1 MQQWTDKQ
9 QELRDGYTEV
19 FQAWGADHLRRD
31 REAEFAGELWPEIG
45 ATGLFGL
52 PFGTEYG
59 GGGHDLPTTM
69 HVLEGLGRHC
79 RDGGLNFSISTQLV
93 STGVPVHRFGT
104 EELKHRLLPKVC
116 DGSVICAHAITEP
129 QGGSDAAAMQTTAER
144 RGDDHYVING
154 RKFFITNG
162 PVADVVL
169 VYARTSPGTGPLGIS
184 VFAVE
189 KGTPGFEAGPAIDKM
204 GLRTSP
210 LGNLTFTDCAVP
222 AANMVGRRG
231 KGFLLLDYVMKWEVL
246 LSFVISLGAMEHR
259 LEQSVDYA
267 KTRKQFG
274 APIASCQLIAEKIVE
289 MKIDLETTRNWFYDT
304 ARRFEAG
311 EDVMVDV
318 AMAKVLAS
326 EANVRSATNAVQIFG
341 GRGYL
346 SEFGIEK
353 ELRDATGGTIYS
365 GTSEVQRDKVARML
379 GVR

>member
-1 MQQWTDKQ
+1 
-9 QELRDGYTEV
+9 
-19 FQAWGADHLRRD
+19 
-31 REAEFAGELWPEIG
+31 
-45 ATGLFGL
+45 
-52 PFGTEYG
+52 
-59 GGGHDLPTTM
+59 
-69 HVLEGLGRHC
+69 
-79 RDGGLNFSISTQLV
+79 
-93 STGVPVHRFGT
+93 
-104 EELKHRLLPKVC
+104 
-116 DGSVICAHAITEP
+116 
-129 QGGSDAAAMQTTAER
+129 MQTTAER
-144 RGDDHYVING
+144 RGDDYVLNG

-189 KGTPGFEAGPAIDKM
+189 KGTPGFAAGPPVDKM

-210 LGNLTFTDCAVP
+210 LGNLTFTDCVVP

-246 LSFVISLGAMEHR
+246 LSFAISLGAMAYR
-259 LEQSVDYA
+259 LEQSIDYA
-267 KTRKQFG
+267 KSRKQFG

>member
-9 QELRDGYTEV
+9 QALRNGYTEV
-19 FQAWGADHLRRD
+19 FRAWGADHLRRD
-31 REAEFAGELWPEIG
+31 REAEFAGALWPEIG
-45 ATGLFGL
+45 ASGLFGL
-52 PFGTEYG
+52 PFGTEHG

-69 HVLEGLGRHC
+69 HVLEGLGYHC
-79 RDGGLNFSISTQLV
+79 RDGGLNFSVSTQLV
-93 STGVPVHRFGT
+93 STGVPIQRFGSQ
-104 EELKHRLLPKVC
+104 EVKDRFLPRVI
-116 DGSVICAHAITEP
+116 DGSVIGAHAITEP
-129 QGGSDAAAMQTTAER
+129 DGGSDAAAMQTTAEP
-144 RGDDHYVING
+144 RGEDYVLNG
-154 RKFFITNG
+154 RKCFITNG

-189 KGTPGFEAGPAIDKM
+189 RGTPGFEAGPPVDKM

-210 LGNLTFTDCAVP
+210 LGTLTFTDCVVP

-246 LSFVISLGAMEHR
+246 LSFAISLGAMEFR

-274 APIASCQLIAEKIVE
+274 APIASCQLIAAKIVE
-289 MKIDLETTRNWFYDT
+289 MKIDLETTRTWFYDT